1 MCLYL
6 QWCLSPGILPP
17 ALGNTFLLL
26 GLRKEPC
33 LEPWIQLAKHKC
45 QIKINE
51 SMNQNPDCPEPGC
64 KETHSPCSSGRSNS
78 LRRSKTEEEKLF
90 TSQETKSPWP
100 SFKEGKLL
108 DRSLKEPEQK
118 ASKGSSRSHVALQKV
133 RSARYEVSSLS
144 WRKRSQT
151 IAPRE
156 HPAYRRS
163 MSPSPRRNEIIE

>member
-1 MCLYL
+1 MCLCL
-6 QWCLSPGILPP
+6 QWCLSPGILPVARHHP
-17 ALGNTFLLL
+17 ASGITFLLL

-33 LEPWIQLAKHKC
+33 LEPRIQLAKHKC

-64 KETHSPCSSGRSNS
+64 KETHSSCSSGRSNS
-78 LRRSKTEEEKLF
+78 LHRSKKEEEKLF

-108 DRSLKEPEQK
+108 DCSLKEPEQK
-118 ASKGSSRSHVALQKV
+118 ASKGSSRSDVAVQKV
-133 RSARYEVSSLS
+133 RSARCEVSSLS

-156 HPAYRRS
+156 DPC
-163 MSPSPRRNEIIE
+163 PQELCVP